1 MSNAGADKA
10 GVSQAR
16 VEAHILLLAIRN
28 AAEDQITDAEGKC
41 LPRGEGINILKL
53 LLYKSKIQSGEAPTD
68 FALSFFN
75 QNRANK
81 VSS

>member
-28 AAEDQITDAEGKC
+28 VAEDQITDAEGKC
-41 LPRGEGINILKL
+41 LPRGEDINVLRL
-53 LLYKSKIQSGEAPTD
+53 LLYRRKIQSGG
-68 FALSFFN
+68 SS
-75 QNRANK
+75 NRFHTLIFQPEL
-81 VSS
+81 